1 MYSSR
6 QGAHSRASAIRGE
19 VIAVVAALAA
29 LAFPAGASAGIFG
42 TDPLNISVTPGGG
55 AANGD
60 SGAPAVSGDDRK
72 TRLAAFQS
80 DASNLVGGDSNGVT
94 DVFVWSRPRGSEGLR
109 LPRGAGS
116 LQRVSVGPGG
126 GQANGASRAP
136 SLDGSIRRSP
146 HCVAF
151 ESDASNLAGG
161 DGDPATDVFVRDLRA
176 RKTFLVSR
184 GITAPATQPS
194 IDGSCSRVAF
204 SANGQ
209 VLVAPV
215 RGGKPHA
222 LGPGSNP
229 DFSLDGTA
237 VTWQKGGG
245 IALSRDG
252 RESMVAPSGQNP
264 TVSDGE
270 RLHGQSAAS
279 YGVSFEALSALTGRD
294 HNPGW
299 DMYMRVL
306 GGSGGVKE
314 TDLISASARGAG
326 SLGGDN
332 YNGGI
337 TAYGPNRG
345 ILVFTHTRGPST
357 DLYYRNNHSGNIDD
371 LAHSAAVDSLG
382 GINEVQTS
390 ARANFVAFSS
400 AYSGDLSQPFGG
412 ARGGLLQNLFAD
424 HRHVYFKHLV
434 DGERL

>member
-1 MYSSR
+1 VPS
-6 QGAHSRASAIRGE
+6 
-19 VIAVVAALAA
+19 V
-29 LAFPAGASAGIFG
+29 ASAGIYG
-42 TDPLNISVTPGGG
+42 TDPLNISVTPSGG

-60 SGAPAVSGDDRK
+60 SGAPAVSGDNRK
-72 TRLAAFQS
+72 ARLAAFQS
-80 DASNLVGGDSNGVT
+80 DASNLVGGDTNGVS
-94 DVFVWSRPRGSEGLR
+94 DVFVWFRPRGSQGLR
-109 LPRGAGS
+109 LPHGAGS
-116 LQRVSVGPGG
+116 LLRVSVGSGG

-136 SLDGSIRRSP
+136 SLDGSITRSP

-151 ESDASNLAGG
+151 ESDASNLAAG

-184 GITAPATQPS
+184 GISAPATQPS
-194 IDGSCSRVAF
+194 IDGACNKVAF
-204 SANGQ
+204 AAGGQ

-215 RGGKPHA
+215 KGGKPRVI
-222 LGPGSNP
+222 GPGSNP

-252 RESMVAPSGQNP
+252 KQSMVAPSGQNP

-270 RLHGQSAAS
+270 RLHGQHSAS
-279 YGVSFEALSALTGRD
+279 WGVSFETRSALSGRD

-299 DMYMRVL
+299 DMYMRLL
-306 GGSGGVKE
+306 GGSGGPKG
-314 TDLISASARGAG
+314 TDLISAYGRGGG
-326 SLGGDN
+326 SMGGDN

-345 ILVFTHTRGPST
+345 ILVFSHTVGESS
-357 DLYYRNNHSGNIDD
+357 DLYYRNNNSGNIDD
-371 LAHSAAVDSLG
+371 LAHSAAVDALG

-400 AYSGDLSQPFGG
+400 AYSGDLARPFSGLRSGG
-412 ARGGLLQNLFAD
+412 RGALLPSLVSLFSG
-424 HRHVYFKHLV
+424 HRNVFFKHLV

>member
-1 MYSSR
+1 VTRVIVSLTVAVTL
-6 QGAHSRASAIRGE
+6 GVPATASARIY
-19 VIAVVAALAA
+19 
-29 LAFPAGASAGIFG
+29 G
-42 TDPLNISVTPGGG
+42 TDPLNISATPSGG

-60 SGAPAVSGDDRK
+60 SGVPAVSGDNRK

-80 DASNLVGGDSNGVT
+80 DASNLVRGDTNGVT
-94 DVFVWSRPRGSEGLR
+94 DVFVWLRPRGSLGLR

-116 LQRVSVGPGG
+116 LERVSVGPGG
-126 GQANGASRAP
+126 RQANGPSRAP
-136 SLDGSIRRSP
+136 SLDGSITRVP

-151 ESDASNLAGG
+151 ESDASNLAAG
-161 DGDPATDVFVRDLRA
+161 DGDTATDVFVRDLRA

-184 GITAPATQPS
+184 GITAPANQPS

-204 SANGQ
+204 AANGQ
-209 VLVAPV
+209 VLIAPAK
-215 RGGKPHA
+215 RGRPHV

-245 IALSRDG
+245 IALARAG

-270 RLHGQSAAS
+270 RLHGQTAAT
-279 YGVSFEALSALTGRD
+279 YGVSFETRSALTRRD
-294 HNPGW
+294 RNPGW

-306 GGSGGVKE
+306 GASGGVKA
-314 TDLISASARGAG
+314 TDLVSAYRRGGG
-326 SLGGDN
+326 SMGGDS

-345 ILVFTHTRGPST
+345 ILVFTHTGGSAT
-357 DLYYRNNHSGNIDD
+357 DLYYRNNRSGNIDD

-400 AYSGDLSQPFGG
+400 AYSGDLARPFSGL
-412 ARGGLLQNLFAD
+412 RGLGLERLFAG
-424 HRHVYFKHLV
+424 HRNVYFKHLV